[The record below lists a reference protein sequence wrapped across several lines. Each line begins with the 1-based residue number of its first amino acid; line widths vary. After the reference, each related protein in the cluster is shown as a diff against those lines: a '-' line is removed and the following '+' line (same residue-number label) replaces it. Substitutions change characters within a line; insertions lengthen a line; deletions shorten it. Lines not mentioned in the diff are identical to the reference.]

1 VAHKKTSPKER
12 EQINDS
18 PKGKSRIQQKEKCMY
33 FLSWIIVGW
42 VVGWS
47 AGKILKGNGY
57 GPFMDIAMGVGGAV
71 AGGLLMR
78 SAGFGRYG
86 GAIITTLAAMMGA
99 VLLTLLAG
107 FVNGRRTS
115 ARQL

>member
-1 VAHKKTSPKER
+1 VFLWAEADFRTLAEGIGGAIFIS
-12 EQINDS
+12 Q
-18 PKGKSRIQQKEKCMY
+18 GKR
-33 FLSWIIVGW
+33 LH
-42 VVGWS
+42 
-47 AGKILKGNGY
+47 Y

-115 ARQL
+115 PPQL